1 MKPPPSLRR
10 SRRRRLPAAPDKLPI
25 AKLKLP
31 AGFNIEVYAAGI
43 ANARS
48 LAEGDKG
55 TVFVGS
61 RLVDNVYAIVNKD
74 GKRSVKVIAS
84 GLYRPNGVAFK
95 NGTLYIAELSKISK
109 IDKVED
115 NLDNPPKPTM
125 IYDNLP
131 KDEAHGWKFIGI
143 GPDNKLY
150 VPVGQPGNN
159 VLHDDAHGQIR
170 RINLDGSGAEVI
182 ARGVRN
188 TVGFDWN
195 PETKQLYFTDNG
207 RDWMSEDVPE
217 DELNRITK
225 VGEHFGAPYCLQ
237 GNIVDPEFGWGKSC
251 SDYTAPVGL
260 MGPHTAALG
269 MRFYT
274 GNMFPKAYK
283 NAIIVARHGSWNRS
297 KKVGGDVVVVKLNK
311 DGTVKSMEPFIT
323 GFLENNKLYRP
334 AGRRDADEGRL
345 AAGLRRLERRGL
357 SRHLRQAE
365 GRGAVSA
372 SRHCGRSDASRDQI
386 TDTCDA
392 WLRRLRIAAYDVRAR
407 PPMRKIIAALAFAL
421 DRILRGAPRRSQERA
436 APCLA
441 CHGEEGQS
449 ETENTPSL
457 GGQQAPYALIQL
469 FMFRE
474 KLRDVR
480 ADERDGEAAHRRR
493 SAHLFR
499 FHRQT
504 AEAGAAGRAP
514 AIPRG
519 CSARQAL
526 AQQHRCNT
534 CHNTDFSGK
543 DNVPRIANQREDYLD
558 KTLREYKDNS
568 RHGYDGTMADVMEPV
583 TPEQIGDLAYYL
595 ARVH

>member
-1 MKPPPSLRR
+1 MIGSSAPRSLLLAGAFICVFTFGAAAQQPANPPPAAA
-10 SRRRRLPAAPDKLPI
+10 PAAAPAPLPPGSPLIGRPDGEAAAKLAPVASPPIAAAVDKLPT
-25 AKLKLP
+25 AKLKVP
-31 AGFNIEVYAAGI
+31 PGFNIEVYAAGM

-61 RLVDNVYAIVNKD
+61 RLVGNVYAIANKD
-74 GKRSVKVIAS
+74 GKRSVRTLAS

-95 NGTLYIAELSKISK
+95 NGTLYIAELSKVSK

-115 NLDNPPKPTM
+115 NLDASPKPTM

-131 KDEAHGWKFIGI
+131 KDEAHGWKFIAI

-170 RINLDGSGAEVI
+170 RMNLDGSGAEVI

-207 RDWMSEDVPE
+207 RDWMSEDVPQ

-260 MGPHTAALG
+260 LGPHSAALG

-297 KKVGGDVVVVKLNK
+297 KKVGGDVLVVKLNK
-311 DGTVKSMEPFIT
+311 DGTVKSTEPLIT
-323 GFLENNKLYRP
+323 GFLENNSYIGRP
-334 AGRRDADEGRL
+334 VDVMQMKDGSLLVSDDWN
-345 AAGLRRLERRGL
+345 
-357 SRHLRQAE
+357 
-365 GRGAVSA
+365 GAVY
-372 SRHCGRSDASRDQI
+372 RVTYGKPKV
-386 TDTCDA
+386 
-392 WLRRLRIAAYDVRAR
+392 AA
-407 PPMRKIIAALAFAL
+407 
-421 DRILRGAPRRSQERA
+421 Q
-436 APCLA
+436 
-441 CHGEEGQS
+441 
-449 ETENTPSL
+449 
-457 GGQQAPYALIQL
+457 
-469 FMFRE
+469 
-474 KLRDVR
+474 
-480 ADERDGEAAHRRR
+480 
-493 SAHLFR
+493 
-499 FHRQT
+499 
-504 AEAGAAGRAP
+504 
-514 AIPRG
+514 
-519 CSARQAL
+519 
-526 AQQHRCNT
+526 
-534 CHNTDFSGK
+534 
-543 DNVPRIANQREDYLD
+543 
-558 KTLREYKDNS
+558 
-568 RHGYDGTMADVMEPV
+568 
-583 TPEQIGDLAYYL
+583 
-595 ARVH
+595 